1 MEICVGFGFI
11 CDEIVIS
18 VIALLNK
25 CSGGGFLMPWVC
37 LFLNWIWAP
46 GSET

>member
-1 MEICVGFGFI
+1 MCVIFGFS
-11 CDEIVIS
+11 CVKVVIS
-18 VIALLNK
+18 VIGLLDK
-25 CSGGGFLMPWVC
+25 CSGGGFLQPWVC